1 MTEAG
6 IARQIVMAQKF
17 EVFSKTIPLIQ
28 SVGRV
33 LFHNVTASFD
43 MPLFDNSAMDG
54 YAVCMDETVAK
65 NAFQI
70 VGEVAAGE
78 APQLQLTP
86 GNCVRIFTGAMV
98 PPGTTAVVMQ
108 EKTRVENGYVFV
120 ENHTIFP
127 GENVRLK
134 GSQNA
139 KGDVLMNEGALI
151 TPAACGFL
159 ATVGIAE
166 VTVLTLPKIVV
177 LVTGNEIVPPGS
189 VPAPSEIFES
199 NSFSISATLQL
210 LGLSCD
216 IRYCRDGKE
225 LTRQAVADALNVAD
239 VLLVTGGISV
249 GDYDFVLP
257 AFEQNNVEQLFYK
270 VKQKPAKPLYFGRRK
285 NTAVFGLPGN
295 PGSVLTSLI
304 VYVLPLLRQRM
315 KLPELS
321 PVLAELCAD
330 FSKKPGLT
338 HYVKG
343 LWQQGKVSIPKG
355 QESYRMDAFAQ
366 ANCLIEIPAETE
378 QIRAG
383 EMVRIIPF

>member
-1 MTEAG
+1 
-6 IARQIVMAQKF
+6 MAQKF